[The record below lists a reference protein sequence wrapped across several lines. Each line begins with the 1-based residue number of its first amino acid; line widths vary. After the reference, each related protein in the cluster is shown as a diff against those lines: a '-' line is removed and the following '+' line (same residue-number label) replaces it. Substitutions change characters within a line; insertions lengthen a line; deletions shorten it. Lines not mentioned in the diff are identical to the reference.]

1 MVDECTGKK
10 LIFRSIVL
18 TKVDILEHPPP
29 FRGTKSFGII
39 KTQEVF
45 GHPQYDVYWL
55 GYIKSGSFMP

>member
-1 MVDECTGKK
+1 MNVQAKK

-18 TKVDILEHPPP
+18 TKVDTLEHP

-45 GHPQYDVYWL
+45 AIPSMMF
-55 GYIKSGSFMP
+55 IGSDISRAVALSREN

>member
-1 MVDECTGKK
+1 MNVQAKK

-18 TKVDILEHPPP
+18 TKVDILDPP

-45 GHPQYDVYWL
+45 CHPQYDVYWL
-55 GYIKSGSFMP
+55 GYIKSGNFKP